1 MQTFD
6 LKRFRIDKKITQV
19 ELAELFSCNQNFI
32 SRIEKGIRQIPADK
46 MDILQSKYGDIS
58 MYYKEEK
65 DGISLTDTTPQDL
78 MFVGADAFTKQIV
91 QMMNEKMIAPYSLL
105 VEKDKEMAGLHKE
118 IARLN
123 KEIGKLEAQLEA
135 GKKMVA
141 QEGSAAKC
149 ADAV

>member
-6 LKRFRIDKKITQV
+6 LKKFRDDKKITQV

-32 SRIEKGIRQIPADK
+32 SRIEKGIRQIPPDK
-46 MDILQSKYGDIS
+46 LDILQLKYGDIS
-58 MYYKEEK
+58 SYYKEEK
-65 DGISLTDTTPQDL
+65 DGVTLPDTTPQDL
-78 MFVGADAFTKQIV
+78 MFAGADAFSRQIV
-91 QMMNEKMIAPYSLL
+91 QMMNEKLIAPYSLL
-105 VEKDKEMAGLHKE
+105 VEKDKE

-135 GKKMVA
+135 SKKMTA

>member
-1 MQTFD
+1 MHTFD
-6 LKRFRIDKKITQV
+6 LKKFRDDKKITQV

-32 SRIEKGIRQIPADK
+32 SRIEKGIRQIPPDK
-46 MDILQSKYGDIS
+46 LDILQLKYGDIS
-58 MYYKEEK
+58 SYYKEEK
-65 DGISLTDTTPQDL
+65 DGVTLPDTTPQDL
-78 MFVGADAFTKQIV
+78 MFAGADAFSRQIV
-91 QMMNEKMIAPYSLL
+91 QMMNEKLIAPYSLL
-105 VEKDKEMAGLHKE
+105 VEKDKE

-135 GKKMVA
+135 SKKMTA

>member
-1 MQTFD
+1 MQAFD

-46 MDILQSKYGDIS
+46 LDILQSKYGDIS
-58 MYYKEEK
+58 NYYKEEK
-65 DGISLTDTTPQDL
+65 DGVSLPDTTPQDL
-78 MFVGADAFTKQIV
+78 MFAGADAFSRQIV
-91 QMMNEKMIAPYSLL
+91 QMMNEKLIAPYSLL
-105 VEKDKEMAGLHKE
+105 IEKDKE

-135 GKKMVA
+135 SKKMAA
-141 QEGSAAKC
+141 QEGNVAKC

>member
-32 SRIEKGIRQIPADK
+32 SRIEKGIRQIPPDK
-46 MDILQSKYGDIS
+46 LDILQLKYGDIS
-58 MYYKEEK
+58 SYYKEEK
-65 DGISLTDTTPQDL
+65 DGVTLPDTTPQDL
-78 MFVGADAFTKQIV
+78 MFAGADAFSRQIV
-91 QMMNEKMIAPYSLL
+91 QMMNEKLIAPYSLL
-105 VEKDKEMAGLHKE
+105 VEKDKE

-135 GKKMVA
+135 SKKMTA

>member
-46 MDILQSKYGDIS
+46 LDILQLKYGDIS
-58 MYYKEEK
+58 EYYKEEK
-65 DGISLTDTTPQDL
+65 DGVSIPDTTPQDL
-78 MFVGADAFTKQIV
+78 MFAGADAFSRQIV
-91 QMMNEKMIAPYSLL
+91 QMMNEKLIAPYSLL
-105 VEKDKEMAGLHKE
+105 VEKDKE

-135 GKKMVA
+135 SKKMAA
-141 QEGSAAKC
+141 QEGNVAKC

>member
-6 LKRFRIDKKITQV
+6 LKRFRLDRNIKQV

-46 MDILQSKYGDIS
+46 LDILKSKYGDIS
-58 MYYKEEK
+58 KYCKEEEK
-65 DGISLTDTTPQDL
+65 ETISIPDTTPQDF
-78 MFVGADAFTKQIV
+78 MFAGADAFSRQII
-91 QMMNEKMIAPYSLL
+91 QMMNEKMIAPYALL
-105 VEKDKEMAGLHKE
+105 VEKDKE
-118 IARLN
+118 IARLY

-135 GKKMVA
+135 SKKMDA

-149 ADAV
+149 ANAV